1 MARNK
6 EFDDA
11 LDELKMLHDAKNHD
25 YATAE
30 NPYKNLEGVSRI
42 GIEPWRGIVIRLMDK
57 FERVE
62 QYCTNG
68 ELAIKS
74 KGIEDTFADIAVYS
88 TLAVILFRKQQDEAL
103 KHSTQRKPSTKVFDK
118 TQEWIELERGKGA
131 GLSMNDLREAAE
143 KQQEDEENQK
153 KLEAFN
159 LLNYEEQEYWMKK
172 ARNN

>member
-1 MARNK
+1 MARNR

-30 NPYKNLEGVSRI
+30 NPYKNLEGVARI

-74 KGIEDTFADIAVYS
+74 EGMEDTFKDIAVYS
-88 TLAVILFRKQQDEAL
+88 TLAMILYRKHQDISYRDSLDMA
-103 KHSTQRKPSTKVFDK
+103 
-118 TQEWIELERGKGA
+118 QELTEIERGKDA
-131 GLSMNDLREAAE
+131 ENDEDKFWAKEIKNREEFARKAVT
-143 KQQEDEENQK
+143 KWRENGPIS
-153 KLEAFN
+153 
-159 LLNYEEQEYWMKK
+159 
-172 ARNN
+172 

>member
-74 KGIEDTFADIAVYS
+74 EGMEDTFKDIAVYS
-88 TLAVILFRKQQDEAL
+88 TLAMILFRKQQDDA
-103 KHSTQRKPSTKVFDK
+103 
-118 TQEWIELERGKGA
+118 TQELTEIDRGKDA
-131 GLSMNDLREAAE
+131 ENHEDKFWAKEIKNREEFARQAVM
-143 KQQEDEENQK
+143 KWRENGSIS
-153 KLEAFN
+153 
-159 LLNYEEQEYWMKK
+159 
-172 ARNN
+172 